1 MDWRCSFSCIWRS
14 SGTLSE
20 NLQVRHRPC
29 LKRVNDGGMLKI
41 STKESDRGCAIIGAS
56 FLEDQLEDLIR
67 AICRSDEEAVDR
79 LFEGYAPFATFSA
92 RIQAAF
98 ALRLM

>member
-1 MDWRCSFSCIWRS
+1 VDWRCSFSCIWRS

-41 STKESDRGCAIIGAS
+41 SIDVW
-56 FLEDQLEDLIR
+56 IR
-67 AICRSDEEAVDR
+67 LSLKPD
-79 LFEGYAPFATFSA
+79 
-92 RIQAAF
+92 
-98 ALRLM
+98 

>member
-41 STKESDRGCAIIGAS
+41 STQNASSSTESRPLLA
-56 FLEDQLEDLIR
+56 
-67 AICRSDEEAVDR
+67 RSRNQSATGIKLNSERVP
-79 LFEGYAPFATFSA
+79 LPF
-92 RIQAAF
+92 Q
-98 ALRLM
+98 

>member
-1 MDWRCSFSCIWRS
+1 VDWRCSFSCIWRS

-41 STKESDRGCAIIGAS
+41 STQKRFLLHGESATTCAVAKS
-56 FLEDQLEDLIR
+56 IR
-67 AICRSDEEAVDR
+67 TESVAVIKR
-79 LFEGYAPFATFSA
+79 P
-92 RIQAAF
+92 
-98 ALRLM
+98 ALRVIPTVAVHRVVVMPIESCCFV

>member
-29 LKRVNDGGMLKI
+29 LKHVNDGGMLKI
-41 STKESDRGCAIIGAS
+41 STQNASSSTESRPLLA
-56 FLEDQLEDLIR
+56 
-67 AICRSDEEAVDR
+67 RSRNQSATGIKLNSERVP
-79 LFEGYAPFATFSA
+79 LPF
-92 RIQAAF
+92 Q
-98 ALRLM
+98 

>member
-1 MDWRCSFSCIWRS
+1 VDWRCSFSCIWRS

-41 STKESDRGCAIIGAS
+41 STQKR
-56 FLEDQLEDLIR
+56 FLLPKGVE
-67 AICRSDEEAVDR
+67 
-79 LFEGYAPFATFSA
+79 
-92 RIQAAF
+92 
-98 ALRLM
+98 ALRAVGLIKVKGSDAEGSSTLKNRRVG

>member
-1 MDWRCSFSCIWRS
+1 VDWRCSFSCIWRS

-41 STKESDRGCAIIGAS
+41 STQNASSHGESATTRAVAKS
-56 FLEDQLEDLIR
+56 IR
-67 AICRSDEEAVDR
+67 IESVAVIKR
-79 LFEGYAPFATFSA
+79 P
-92 RIQAAF
+92 
-98 ALRLM
+98 ALRVIPTVVVHRVVVMPIESCCFV